1 MCWQSCGGRWW
12 LAASRSVP
20 AGAWGSSCIRSGF
33 ATILRPAFGSLPS
46 AGCVETSPAGLA
58 TLRST
63 SANAIQ
69 RTSTRGL
76 PGPAGPADI
85 AVALSVLG
93 RTDGAPFG
101 SVEALRR
108 CTAAH
113 LVPVEVV
120 IVGSG
125 RILVDGTGA
134 AAILLS
140 TGVAGRFDALIVG
153 LDCDLGNPALISRGI
168 VGG

>member
-1 MCWQSCGGRWW
+1 M
-12 LAASRSVP
+12 
-20 AGAWGSSCIRSGF
+20 
-33 ATILRPAFGSLPS
+33 
-46 AGCVETSPAGLA
+46 
-58 TLRST
+58 
-63 SANAIQ
+63 
-69 RTSTRGL
+69 
-76 PGPAGPADI
+76 
-85 AVALSVLG
+85 
-93 RTDGAPFG
+93 
-101 SVEALRR
+101 EALRR